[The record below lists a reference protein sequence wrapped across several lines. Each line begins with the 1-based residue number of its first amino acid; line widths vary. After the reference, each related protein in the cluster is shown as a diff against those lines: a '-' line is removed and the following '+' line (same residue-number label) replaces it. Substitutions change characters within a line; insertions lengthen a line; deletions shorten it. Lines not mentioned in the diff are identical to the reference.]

1 MHKPLESAVHLPRR
15 ASLEEK
21 IAASEAFLCDL
32 AEKFDPGRV
41 YVAWTGGK
49 DSTTAL
55 WLWRR
60 VLERFGCKE
69 SRAISIDTGLKF
81 PEVMAFRERMTRQ
94 WGVDVHVARPD
105 VNLDTYPVAKD
116 KVSCCADL
124 KIAPLKRALR
134 ELDVAVMLTGVRA
147 DEHLSRSSRKPLE
160 PRTDPDVLE
169 ANPILHWTEM
179 DVWAHITQAGLPYC
193 GLYDLGYRSLG
204 CRPCTAPSPGGGHG
218 DGAERAGRHRDK
230 DGRLEALRDL
240 GYF

>member
-1 MHKPLESAVHLPRR
+1 MHKPLESTVHLPRR
-15 ASLEEK
+15 APLEEK
-21 IAASEAFLCDL
+21 IASSVDFLSSL
-32 AEKFDPGRV
+32 ARDYDPARV
-41 YVAWTGGK
+41 VVAWTGGK
-49 DSTTAL
+49 DSTTVL
-55 WLWRR
+55 WLWREALKR
-60 VLERFGCKE
+60 TGGKLM
-69 SRAISIDTGLKF
+69 RAISIDTGLKF
-81 PEVMAFRERMTRQ
+81 PEVIAFRQRMTAQ
-94 WGVDVHVARPD
+94 WGVDVHVARPE
-105 VNLDTYPVAKD
+105 VRLESYPVAKD

-134 ELDVAVMLTGVRA
+134 MMRVEVLLTGVRA
-147 DEHLSRSSRKPLE
+147 DEHPSRNGRRPLE
-160 PRTDPDVLE
+160 QRTDPDIME